1 MLAVHVSSAT
11 TGQELCVVAAG
22 RDWTV
27 HEFNVKL
34 AAQQDRLPHNQTLLK
49 GTRALQKLE
58 LLRDVLDT
66 ENASTL
72 ELQLVRRSWVVTV
85 VDARS
90 SGESSDESMES
101 SDGSQPRVDVEAY
114 PECSLREF
122 AVKIAD
128 KLALE
133 PATRPVLQVHGKL
146 GLKMLLWGDEAE
158 TTTLVELGI
167 HPGTK
172 VQVVSTAELTLSCV
186 GRPTL
191 QSRRSEFLESN
202 AALCLMDQCHLGD
215 LMRRNPHRQLPNP
228 GPPEVLDS
236 GLGSHHC
243 DCLARIPGLLAKPEV
258 SDIARSSA
266 WAELA
271 PMTVD
276 CFNGT
281 RRYQRLVVKDERFA
295 QTLWERAKPL
305 IQEVL
310 SKQSKRP
317 MGFGCAQGDWELEG
331 LNPCF
336 RVNSY
341 GPQGFLKPH
350 RDAPFSPD
358 LNVRS
363 LCTLLIPLS
372 SAGRTRFFYPLQ
384 TLDSRGMTLEEE
396 LKARGGLD
404 SGFRALDIR
413 LEAGVGLLFGQSLLH
428 EGIPADGEGHK
439 MLLRTDVLVR
449 RVPPIPRVLL
459 TPAERKDQLAALRWF
474 REAQHLELREQ
485 PCNELYERA
494 LSYRYFHPSKDAA
507 ETLELLQEPQ
517 KSEGRSPE
525 AQVLPSLLLER
536 YPHFAVPELALL
548 KGPVAAFRLPEPEKE
563 LEPGPG
569 EGYHPSAPQGS
580 TSKHLRVSAMYA
592 LHLLGHHAYEG
603 GAALYTVNFDPGT
616 QQVTAVPLRELLQ
629 AAFHSHPLHGA
640 VYNVVPRKGLLVDP
654 DKDFQVS
661 VDRTHLALQH
671 GCFHTGQDLLAG
683 LKSEAYGST
692 PGDDLRED
700 DGDLNLEAFSE
711 LVRRQYQ
718 ETLGRPSAL
727 PAPTIPD
734 WQRYLSRLL
743 SDEGTA
749 PGLDV
754 VATAIGSREKE
765 EDEGSNVFR
774 SEDIS
779 VQACPMNHLVFD
791 FSKHELVVRAQAQAS
806 RAKGSYDPEA
816 LWLELLQQYRASAVV
831 VSDCMLAFTAR
842 SEQSGRYASL
852 TLVKDTA
859 ETLAIFVDDKPAR
872 CLARGALE
880 VQPARTCVQWIEM
893 DGTKSSW
900 ILEESKFEAL
910 NSFMA
915 SSGFIFERYEVSLAA
930 LAREGTSFHHAG

>member
-1 MLAVHVSSAT
+1 
-11 TGQELCVVAAG
+11 
-22 RDWTV
+22 
-27 HEFNVKL
+27 
-34 AAQQDRLPHNQTLLK
+34 
-49 GTRALQKLE
+49 
-58 LLRDVLDT
+58 
-66 ENASTL
+66 
-72 ELQLVRRSWVVTV
+72 
-85 VDARS
+85 
-90 SGESSDESMES
+90 
-101 SDGSQPRVDVEAY
+101 
-114 PECSLREF
+114 
-122 AVKIAD
+122 
-128 KLALE
+128 
-133 PATRPVLQVHGKL
+133 
-146 GLKMLLWGDEAE
+146 
-158 TTTLVELGI
+158 
-167 HPGTK
+167 
-172 VQVVSTAELTLSCV
+172 
-186 GRPTL
+186 
-191 QSRRSEFLESN
+191 
-202 AALCLMDQCHLGD
+202 
-215 LMRRNPHRQLPNP
+215 
-228 GPPEVLDS
+228 
-236 GLGSHHC
+236 
-243 DCLARIPGLLAKPEV
+243 
-258 SDIARSSA
+258 
-266 WAELA
+266 
-271 PMTVD
+271 
-276 CFNGT
+276 
-281 RRYQRLVVKDERFA
+281 
-295 QTLWERAKPL
+295 
-305 IQEVL
+305 
-310 SKQSKRP
+310 
-317 MGFGCAQGDWELEG
+317 
-331 LNPCF
+331 
-336 RVNSY
+336 
-341 GPQGFLKPH
+341 
-350 RDAPFSPD
+350 
-358 LNVRS
+358 
-363 LCTLLIPLS
+363 
-372 SAGRTRFFYPLQ
+372 
-384 TLDSRGMTLEEE
+384 
-396 LKARGGLD
+396 
-404 SGFRALDIR
+404 
-413 LEAGVGLLFGQSLLH
+413 
-428 EGIPADGEGHK
+428 
-439 MLLRTDVLVR
+439 
-449 RVPPIPRVLL
+449 
-459 TPAERKDQLAALRWF
+459 
-474 REAQHLELREQ
+474 
-485 PCNELYERA
+485 
-494 LSYRYFHPSKDAA
+494 
-507 ETLELLQEPQ
+507 
-517 KSEGRSPE
+517 
-525 AQVLPSLLLER
+525 
-536 YPHFAVPELALL
+536 
-548 KGPVAAFRLPEPEKE
+548 
-563 LEPGPG
+563 
-569 EGYHPSAPQGS
+569 
-580 TSKHLRVSAMYA
+580 MYA

-852 TLVKDTA
+852 SLVKDTA

-900 ILEESKFEAL
+900 ILQESKFEAL

-930 LAREGTSFHHAG
+930 LAREGTSFHHAGEQNGITLTLTVQIEHAGLALSDHTTTVLCGVTRQPGTGATMVWTIYHGLSAL